1 MITPILMIIGL
12 LIINLILLV
21 ITRWDQDYQWEN
33 LQKNQHRM
41 QDDITQIERRVKAI
55 QWYLADDEDDV
66 PGLM

>member
-1 MITPILMIIGL
+1 MIIAIMIIGL

-55 QWYLADDEDDV
+55 QLYLADDEDDL

>member
-1 MITPILMIIGL
+1 MITEIMIIGL

-55 QWYLADDEDDV
+55 QLYLADDEDDL